1 MTAYATS
8 GDFNYARTRDQIIL
22 RALRLI
28 GAIGSGETAAQN
40 ATAVTEAAEA
50 LNVLCLEWQTDGMPL
65 WAIREYV
72 IRPYASVKSYAIA
85 DGPLKVIQAWR
96 RDSSTTPNPDT
107 PLLVIT
113 REEYQRLSA
122 KDSTGTPS
130 QVWYDPPGNYN
141 QVGTATFF
149 VAPDSNSVTYHT
161 FYLVGQRPF
170 EVFDASTDVP
180 DFPKYWYNALA
191 WGLADQLAYEYG
203 VGVTEKAQITKK
215 AESHKQKALDFGLE
229 EGSIYFQP
237 TPRWEHGV

>member
-1 MTAYATS
+1 MTIYATS
-8 GDFNYARTRDQIIL
+8 GNLNYARTRDNIIL

-50 LNVLCLEWQTDGMPL
+50 LNVLCLEWQADGMPL

-72 IRPYASVKSYAIA
+72 IRLFASVATYTIA
-85 DGPLKVIQAWR
+85 DGPLKVLQAWR

-107 PLLVIT
+107 PLLLIT
-113 REEYQRLSA
+113 RDEYNCLSA
-122 KDSTGTPS
+122 KGSTGTPS
-130 QVWYDPPGNYN
+130 QVWYDPPGNYT
-141 QVGTATFF
+141 QTGTATLFLT
-149 VAPDSNSVTYHT
+149 PDSNSATYHT
-161 FYLVGQRPF
+161 IYLVGQRPF
-170 EVFDASTDVP
+170 EHFNVSTDVP
-180 DFPKYWYNALA
+180 DFPAYWYNALA

-215 AESHKQKALDFGLE
+215 AEFHKDKALSFGLE
-229 EGSIYFQP
+229 EGSMYIQP